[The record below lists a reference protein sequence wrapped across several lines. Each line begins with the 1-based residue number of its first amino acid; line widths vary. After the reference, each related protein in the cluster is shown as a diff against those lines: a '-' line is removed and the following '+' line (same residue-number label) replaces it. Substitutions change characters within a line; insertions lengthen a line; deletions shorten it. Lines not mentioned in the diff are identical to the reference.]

1 MAGGR
6 IDIEVAPDL
15 RQFPAKL
22 KSGLSGVG
30 GIASSIGKGLGLA
43 IAGGTA
49 IAAVGIKNIIQLGN
63 EYTANLNE
71 MQAVSGATADEMAK
85 VGSVAKA
92 LGGDLTLPATSAA
105 DAAAAMVELT
115 KGGLS
120 VAEAMDAAKGTLQL
134 AAAAQVDGAT
144 AAEIQSS
151 ALNAFGLSADQAGKV
166 ADVLANT
173 ANAAAGSM
181 VDIGNSLKYVA
192 PVAAALKV
200 PIEDTASAIGL
211 LANQG
216 VKGEQ
221 AGTSLRGILASLAS
235 PSAAAAEALNALGVE
250 AFDAQGKFIGLRAF
264 TDQLAQAKGR
274 LTDAEFAAAA
284 STAFG
289 NEGLTA
295 ANALAA
301 EGTAGF
307 DSMATAVSRAGGAAE
322 VAAARTKGLGG
333 AWEGFKSQLETAGI
347 GIYEVIAPPLERA
360 TRAASNFVADFTPK
374 VISGIRVAV
383 AAGELFGPGLAQAM
397 RSKIGDIQDVAKE
410 VLGPLA
416 DGIKDSLNSAVNIGI
431 TVFGG
436 FADVVGEAADAVV
449 PLATG
454 VGDLVEGLNEADGP
468 IAAAGAGLGLVY
480 DAAGGLVSVLAP
492 VAELVGTIASEFGD
506 LPGPIQSA
514 AVALLL
520 LNVGPSI
527 LGGLKSAFSGA
538 KEEAGEAGR
547 QTGLLGRAVGTVLAP
562 VRAAAAGVGAT
573 VGVLRQFNDEARVQ
587 QQLAGMAGEQVGR
600 LGGAAA
606 AFNTSAVPAVAT
618 ARRFRDQLDGVRAG
632 AAGAYKPVG
641 LLGAAI
647 GVFAERSAT
656 VASARNAYQKTFDSV
671 AASADRAAI
680 SVGVATE
687 SLGTTLRTAA
697 TRSGQAVGNV
707 ASSISGLSE
716 RIRFGFS
723 LAAETVADRAAGI
736 ASSVRAIPTA
746 VGVAALSVQDRV
758 TGMARSVGEAFAGIP
773 AKIAA
778 FPTAVGVGVIG
789 TLDKIPGAVAGS
801 VSAMGRFGA
810 AAAGVASAAGSL
822 VRSAG
827 TGLVSALGG
836 PWGIAIAGAG
846 VLLSVLAANQQE
858 AAQAA
863 ADHKNRIRELADTL
877 DQSTGAIT
885 AETRA
890 LATKQ
895 LAEKGLINSGRQLG
909 ISADT
914 LVSASLG
921 QADALGIVREQ
932 LIGAARDSFTNGEAF
947 DEARSKLEG
956 YGITTD
962 DIIGAVS
969 GNGAALARVKA
980 AADAAGISFAD
991 LGLKENNNLAATLQL
1006 GIAMG
1011 VLGGNVDEARGVVE
1025 QTAAAMTP
1033 AAVATQKFRDKV
1045 AVLGDATADA
1055 DTKARALKDAL
1066 DALSGGQLSLEKA
1079 NAQLNERLA
1088 GLADLFGE
1096 NLDKTKGWGQELL
1109 NADGS
1114 INTVTENGRGLLE
1127 SMDGI
1132 SESMASVAQKTFD
1145 AAIAQGDTM
1154 PVALDKAKQ
1163 AAQGALDTFLAQGDA
1178 MGLTAEQVQALADR
1192 YGLVPSDVA
1201 TLITAPGMDET
1212 QLELLLLKQAVDAVP
1227 PNKAV
1232 KVDSLSDAA
1241 KQKLLDIGFTVNT
1254 LPDGSVE
1261 VIANTANAKTELDN
1275 YIKSNSGRTIPIRVV
1290 TTYETIVP
1298 GTSGQGGRHFAG
1310 NATGGV
1316 VAAAYANGGIHKQLT
1331 PMKGGIA
1338 KIVPPNT
1345 WRVVG
1350 DRLRD
1355 DEFYIPDDDSPRSM
1369 QIGLE
1374 WARRRG
1380 LVLARK
1386 FAEGGLATT
1395 GRTTEVPQLAP
1406 AGTVVNMPISVQD
1419 NRSAYEVA
1427 RVASS
1432 QLAFAARFGG

>member
-15 RQFPAKL
+15 RNFPTKL

-43 IAGGTA
+43 VAAGTA
-49 IAAVGIKNIIQLGN
+49 IAVVGIKSVIALGN

-71 MQAVSGATADEMAK
+71 MQAVSGATADQMAK
-85 VGSVAKA
+85 VGTTAKA
-92 LGGDLTLPATSAA
+92 LGADMTLPATSAA
-105 DAAAAMVELT
+105 DAAAAMVELA

-120 VAEAMDAAKGTLQL
+120 VDEAMKAAKGTLQL

-151 ALNAFGLSADQAGKV
+151 ALNAFGLSADQAAQV

-173 ANAAAGSM
+173 ANAAAGSI
-181 VDIGNSLKYVA
+181 VDIGNSMKFVA
-192 PVAAALKV
+192 PVAAALKI

-235 PSAAAAEALNALGVE
+235 PSAAAAEGLKTLGVE
-250 AFDAQGKFIGLRAF
+250 AFDTQGKFIGLRAF
-264 TDQLAQAKGR
+264 TDQLSTAKGR

-301 EGTAGF
+301 EGATGF
-307 DSMATAVSRAGGAAE
+307 DSMATAVSRAGGAAD

-360 TRAASNFVADFTPK
+360 TRAASDFVADFTPK
-374 VISGIRVAV
+374 IISGIKVAV
-383 AAGELFGPGLAQAM
+383 AAGELFGPGLKDAM
-397 RSKIGDIQDVAKE
+397 LAKGADVAEVAGDILE
-410 VLGPLA
+410 PLA
-416 DGIKDSLNSAVNIGI
+416 DGIKASINSAINLGI
-431 TVFGG
+431 VVFGG
-436 FADVVGEAADAVV
+436 FADVVREAAAEIE
-449 PLATG
+449 PLA
-454 VGDLVEGLNEADGP
+454 EGIGNVIESINRADGP
-468 IAAAGAGLGLVY
+468 VGALDAGLGLIY
-480 DAAGGLVSVLAP
+480 DVVGGVVDVLSP
-492 VAELVGTIASEFGD
+492 VAAIVGGIVSAFAD

-514 AVALLL
+514 ATAILLL
-520 LNVGPSI
+520 KFGPSI
-527 LGGLKSAFSGA
+527 LSGLKSAFTGA
-538 KEEAGEAGR
+538 ADAAGETSK
-547 QTGLLGRAVGTVLAP
+547 QTGLIGRSLNTVLSPVRAVASGIGSAVGTV
-562 VRAAAAGVGAT
+562 
-573 VGVLRQFNDEARVQ
+573 RQFNDEARLQ
-587 QQLAGMAGEQVGR
+587 QTLLRQSGLDMGR
-600 LGGAAA
+600 LTGFVGAYNTTTIPAVAATREFAQQTAAIRAGAAA
-606 AFNTSAVPAVAT
+606 AGQPISAM
-618 ARRFRDQLDGVRAG
+618 
-632 AAGAYKPVG
+632 
-641 LLGAAI
+641 GAAI
-647 GVFAERSAT
+647 GTLVERSSTLSAMRGSFEQ
-656 VASARNAYQKTFDSV
+656 ASA
-671 AASADRAAI
+671 
-680 SVGVATE
+680 G
-687 SLGTTLRTAA
+687 A
-697 TRSGQAVGNV
+697 TR
-707 ASSISGLSE
+707 
-716 RIRFGFS
+716 FG
-723 LAAETVADRAAGI
+723 
-736 ASSVRAIPTA
+736 TA
-746 VGVAALSVQDRV
+746 VGVAAAAG
-758 TGMARSVGEAFAGIP
+758 TGLR
-773 AKIAA
+773 
-778 FPTAVGVGVIG
+778 
-789 TLDKIPGAVAGS
+789 
-801 VSAMGRFGA
+801 
-810 AAAGVASAAGSL
+810 AAAG
-822 VRSAG
+822 
-827 TGLVSALGG
+827 GLVSALGG
-836 PWGIAIAGAG
+836 PWGIAIAAAG
-846 VLLSVLAANQQE
+846 VLLSVLASNQQE

-877 DQSTGAIT
+877 DASTGAVT

-890 LATKQ
+890 LVTKQ

-909 ISADT
+909 INADT

-921 QADALGIVREQ
+921 QADALGVVREQ

-956 YGITTD
+956 YGVTTE

-969 GNGAALARVKA
+969 GNASAMAKVSA
-980 AADAAGISFAD
+980 AAAAAGVDIEG
-991 LGLKENNNLAATLQL
+991 LGLKENNNLGQTLAL

-1011 VLGGNVDEARGVVE
+1011 ILGGNVGEAQGVIE

-1033 AAVATQKFRDKV
+1033 AAVATQKFRDKI
-1045 AVLGDATADA
+1045 AVLGDVTADA

-1096 NLDKTKGWGQELL
+1096 NLDKSKGWGAALL
-1109 NADGS
+1109 NVDGS
-1114 INTVTENGRGLLE
+1114 INTVTENGRGLLNA
-1127 SMDGI
+1127 MDGI
-1132 SESMASVAQKTFD
+1132 GESMASVAQKTFD
-1145 AAIAQGDTM
+1145 AAIKQGDTLPAAM
-1154 PVALDKAKQ
+1154 DKAKG
-1163 AAQGALDTFLAQGDA
+1163 AAQSARDAFIAQADQ
-1178 MGLTAEQVQALADR
+1178 MGLTAEEAAALADR
-1192 YGLVPSDVA
+1192 YGLIPENVA
-1201 TLITAPGMDET
+1201 TLIQAPGMDET
-1212 QLELLLLKQAVDAVP
+1212 QTELLLLKQAVDAVP
-1227 PNKAV
+1227 PGKAI

-1241 KQKLLDIGFTVNT
+1241 KQKLLDLGFTVRT

-1261 VIANTANAKTELDN
+1261 VIADTAGAKTELDN
-1275 YIKSNSGRTIPIRVV
+1275 YIKSNSNRTIPIRVV
-1290 TTYETIVP
+1290 TTYTTSVA
-1298 GTSGQGGRHFAG
+1298 GTSGQGGRHQAG
-1310 NATGGV
+1310 QAKGGI

-1331 PMKGGIA
+1331 PMRAGIA
-1338 KIVPPNT
+1338 QIVPPNT

-1355 DEFYIPDDDSPRSM
+1355 DEFYIPDDDAPRSM

-1386 FAEGGLATT
+1386 FAEGGLASTT
-1395 GRTTEVPQLAP
+1395 GREVPQLSP

-1432 QLAFAARFGG
+1432 EIAFAARFGG